1 MPRTK
6 NNDTQANIRL
16 PSDLAR
22 QAKKKARAQRRTL
35 SDVIRDLLRSWLG
48 Q

>member
-1 MPRTK
+1 MPRPKT
-6 NNDTQANIRL
+6 NDERANIRL

-22 QAKKKARAQRRTL
+22 QAKKKAKAQRRTL
-35 SDVIRDLLRSWLG
+35 SDVVRNLLRGWLG